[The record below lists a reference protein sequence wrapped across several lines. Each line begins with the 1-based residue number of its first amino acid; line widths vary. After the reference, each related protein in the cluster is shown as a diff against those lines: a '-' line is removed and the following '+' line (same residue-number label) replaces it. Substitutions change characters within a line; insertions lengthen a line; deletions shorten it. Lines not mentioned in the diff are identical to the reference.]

1 MSAETANIAD
11 QEIVLEVDGVSKRF
25 GGTLALDQV
34 DLRVKAGEIHAFL
47 GANGAGKS
55 TLIRILAGVHAADGG
70 RFLWRGAEMTGA
82 DIARRIAIV
91 HQDLGLVDFMSV
103 GENMAMGYGY
113 PRRRN
118 GLIDWQAVDARA
130 QAVLSEL
137 GAPLPLHTAVSGLS
151 PAERS
156 IVAIARAVS
165 RDVEVLILDEPTA
178 SLPEAD
184 VGRLFAALRRLR
196 ERNVAIIYVT
206 HRLDEVFRIADA
218 ATVIRDGRTIA
229 RHATLDG
236 VTSDQLV
243 SEIVGRLLQHTSKR
257 ESVTR
262 APVLEV
268 EGLKSYA
275 IGPVSFSLG
284 KGEILGLAG
293 LRAQGHEGVGRM
305 LAGVHR
311 PTAGSIALDGRKHRF
326 NGTID
331 AIRAGIGFATGRRA
345 EEAVAPAMTVR
356 ENLFL
361 NPLNFKAKR
370 FALRN
375 LRREAQDAATVL
387 ARFAVKPADPNRD
400 IGTLSGG
407 NQQKVVLA
415 RWAGQAYRVIVLEDP
430 TIGVDIGAKAEIYR
444 MMLADCE
451 AGTSY
456 IVVSSDIEELV
467 NVCDRVLAF
476 SRGLVVAELAGES
489 LTTEALTHAV
499 SGALD
504 TAPALEAAS

>member
-1 MSAETANIAD
+1 MRASRRSGCATAMWSKSR
-11 QEIVLEVDGVSKRF
+11 SKRSASLRNPVRDEVRQAAEALVRAPRPPRRRA
-25 GGTLALDQV
+25 GNRARGRWRQQALRRDPLALD
-34 DLRVKAGEIHAFL
+34 RVELSVREGQIHAFL

-55 TLIRILAGVHAADGG
+55 TLIRILADVHDADGG
-70 RFLWRGAEMTGA
+70 RFLWRGVEMSGTE
-82 DIARRIAIV
+82 IARRIAIV

-118 GLIDWQAVDARA
+118 GLIDWKAVDARA
-130 QAVLSEL
+130 RAVLDEL
-137 GAPLPLHTAVSGLS
+137 GAPLPLHTAVSALS

-165 RDVEVLILDEPTA
+165 RDVELLILDEPTA

-184 VGRLFAALRRLR
+184 VGRLFAALRRLK

-229 RHATLDG
+229 RHASLED

-257 ESVTR
+257 ESVER
-262 APVLEV
+262 PPVLEV

-293 LRAQGHEGVGRM
+293 LRSQGHEGVGRM

-311 PTAGSIALDGRKHRF
+311 PIAGSITLDGRQHRF
-326 NGTID
+326 DGTID

-361 NPLNFKAKR
+361 NPLNFGA
-370 FALRN
+370 
-375 LRREAQDAATVL
+375 RRHTACATCAA
-387 ARFAVKPADPNRD
+387 RPRMQPPCWPA
-400 IGTLSGG
+400 
-407 NQQKVVLA
+407 
-415 RWAGQAYRVIVLEDP
+415 
-430 TIGVDIGAKAEIYR
+430 
-444 MMLADCE
+444 
-451 AGTSY
+451 
-456 IVVSSDIEELV
+456 
-467 NVCDRVLAF
+467 
-476 SRGLVVAELAGES
+476 SR
-489 LTTEALTHAV
+489 
-499 SGALD
+499 
-504 TAPALEAAS
+504 